1 MTENEN
7 RCHDLRTRSKRKDRN
22 NSKTFVFVFS
32 ITGFKMMK
40 PLVKTFVIKVFAR
53 INVFKKV

>member
-7 RCHDLRTRSKRKDRN
+7 RCHGLRPRSKGKDRN

-40 PLVKTFVIKVFAR
+40 PLVKTFIMYSKRYSCLFV
-53 INVFKKV
+53 